1 MSGCRLLGLWLLCC
15 ASCAGTRGAA
25 TTPVIVA
32 GSVCSN
38 LPQIQSFQGDVA
50 VSGTGNVPVVAL
62 VTDARPSELV
72 LYDVNAARVR
82 FHLPVKLRSRPQILG
97 DVVIAIDDR
106 GQLLGFD
113 LETGARRFSAGLE
126 RPNWLGATRVGSL
139 VISTTTSLS
148 FRPGERGST
157 VTAVDARTGVPVWQR
172 RVPYALSRPTALG
185 ERVFVISDHA
195 DVWELDAH
203 TGADAGCARLGSEP
217 VDWLDADAA
226 GLWLGAGDAGR
237 IAQPATGGP
246 KLSLPIAQLPGRPA
260 LQASSYDS
268 APADRSAHG
277 RVGLISKLEQQNG
290 ALRLAGDRYVFV
302 FYRELFAYRADGEL
316 VWARLLDAD
325 VVRAHS
331 AGAVLTLVGEDG
343 SLQLLSADTG
353 ADRGRLRMAARVA
366 SADIRAEGLSVPA
379 ASELPRPL
387 RNALAEIALDTD
399 ARLLPGRLLA
409 VSALAAL
416 QDPLATSDLLHIYT
430 QAGAPPA
437 LRERIAAV
445 LPTRRVGTEYLI
457 DALLDDYD
465 FLEDRS
471 APPLAAI
478 VPSLVAAH
486 ETRAVPRLVERL
498 FDPDTRLPELEGLVD
513 AIAQLGDESAS
524 QPLARFLAMYHAD
537 SSLAA
542 EPASLVAAARALL
555 ARGGSH
561 AELVQAVARASITL
575 PALRATLAELLST
588 PAAPDAPQLAAAA
601 AAPIA
606 AAAAPELLSDAAVK
620 RVFADH
626 ADDLRMCILSELARN
641 PSLRLLRLSFVVKS
655 DGGLDGLQVLPDHA
669 ELVQCLKSRFAGLRF
684 PAFQG
689 GRRLA
694 SYSVAV
700 HSDAVSAALAQPRA
714 AGAEQPFWRL
724 SELRAGPTAPVPNV
738 APWWENRNPLFVA
751 VDDALTPS
759 AAPVTDPPSSTQ
771 KPDAGAA
778 KQPEENAPPDK
789 WWLPTAAP

>member
-1 MSGCRLLGLWLLCC
+1 MWLLCC

-38 LPQIQSFQGDVA
+38 LPQIQPLLTLAA
-50 VSGTGNVPVVAL
+50 VSGTSSAALVAL
-62 VTDARPSELV
+62 VTDSTPSELAV
-72 LYDVNAARVR
+72 YDVDAARLR
-82 FHLPVKLRSRPQILG
+82 FHLPVKLRTRPQILG
-97 DVVIAIDDR
+97 DLVVAVDDR

-113 LETGARRFSAGLE
+113 LETGARRFGASLE
-126 RPNWLGATRVGSL
+126 RPNWLGAIQVGSL
-139 VISTTTSLS
+139 VISTSTSLS

-157 VTAVDARTGVPVWQR
+157 VAAVDSRTGAPVWQR

-217 VDWLDADAA
+217 VDWLEADAS

-237 IAQPATGGP
+237 SAQPTTGGH
-246 KLSLPIAQLPGRPA
+246 KFSLPIAQLPGRPA
-260 LQASSYDS
+260 LRASSYDTV
-268 APADRSAHG
+268 PAGRSAHG
-277 RVGLISKLEQQNG
+277 RVGLISKFEQPHG
-290 ALRLAGDRYVFV
+290 ELRLAGDRYVFV

-331 AGAVLTLVGEDG
+331 AGNLLMLIEEDG

-353 ADRGRLRMAARVA
+353 ADRGRLRLAARVA
-366 SADIRAEGLSVPA
+366 SADVRAESLSEPA
-379 ASELPRPL
+379 ASEPPRPL

-399 ARLLPGRLLA
+399 ARLLPGRLLG
-409 VSALAAL
+409 VSALAAQ
-416 QDPLATSDLLHIYT
+416 QDPLATSDLLHIYAQT
-430 QAGAPPA
+430 GAPAA

-445 LPTRRVGTEYLI
+445 LPTRRIGTEYLI

-478 VPSLVAAH
+478 VPALVATH

-498 FDPDTRLPELEGLVD
+498 FDADTRLDELEGLVD
-513 AIAQLGDESAS
+513 AIAQLGDESAG

-542 EPASLVAAARALL
+542 EPASLAAAARALL

-561 AELVQAVARASITL
+561 AALVQAVARASITL
-575 PALRATLAELLST
+575 PALRATLVELLAT
-588 PAAPDAPQLAAAA
+588 PLAPEASQLTAAVAPAAAA
-601 AAPIA
+601 AAP
-606 AAAAPELLSDAAVK
+606 PELLSDAAVQ
-620 RVFADH
+620 RVFAEH
-626 ADDLRMCILSELARN
+626 TDDLRICILSELTRN
-641 PSLRLLRLSFVVKS
+641 PSLRLLRLSFVIKS

-684 PAFQG
+684 PAFQA

-700 HSDAVSAALAQPRA
+700 HSDAVSAALAQPKL

-724 SELRAGPTAPVPNV
+724 SELRAGPLARVPNV

-751 VDDALTPS
+751 VDDALPAS
-759 AAPVTDPPSSTQ
+759 AAPVASPPPTAGT
-771 KPDAGAA
+771 PDAGVP
-778 KQPEENAPPDK
+778 KQPQEAAPPDK
-789 WWLPTAAP
+789 WWLPAATP